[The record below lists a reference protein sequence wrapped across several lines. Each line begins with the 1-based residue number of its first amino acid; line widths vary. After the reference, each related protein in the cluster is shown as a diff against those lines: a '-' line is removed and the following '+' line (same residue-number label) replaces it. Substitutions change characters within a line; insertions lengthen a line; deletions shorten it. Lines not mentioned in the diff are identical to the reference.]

1 MCTRVHVWC
10 LQKSEGF
17 GDLTPDLQM
26 ALIPIECWQLNVG
39 PLKDQLLLANDPSLL
54 QFLWFY
60 FIQK

>member
-1 MCTRVHVWC
+1 MCTHVHVWC

-17 GDLTPDLQM
+17 GALTPDLQM
-26 ALIPIECWQLNVG
+26 ALIPRECWQLNVG

>member
-26 ALIPIECWQLNVG
+26 ALIPRECWQLNVG

-54 QFLWFY
+54 
-60 FIQK
+60 